1 MVQNEKWSQAFNYY
15 LKLLKIWNGRWL
27 HEVDPEQNKG
37 TNTPN
42 VGFKNLPYFLFFKL
56 HKSPFDLQWCVV
68 ELCATNFWWH
78 FQWLVWAELWKA
90 EKKQYMCNS
99 AWEKKL
105 MQSVIKGCVVY
116 DLRIDFFSIE
126 HRTILDKSEA
136 LDYELDIL
144 DVKNYNLWNQVMG

>member
-1 MVQNEKWSQAFNYY
+1 MVPSFQL
-15 LKLLKIWNGRWL
+15 LKLLKIWNGKWL

-42 VGFKNLPYFLFFKL
+42 LGEQIWLNLPYFLF
-56 HKSPFDLQWCVV
+56 LQTSKIPLWLTVV
-68 ELCATNFWWH
+68 CSGIVCYIFWWH

-90 EKKQYMCNS
+90 EKKQYICNS
-99 AWEKKL
+99 AWKKKL

-144 DVKNYNLWNQVMG
+144 DVKNYNLNSSYGLKPM

>member
-1 MVQNEKWSQAFNYY
+1 
-15 LKLLKIWNGRWL
+15 
-27 HEVDPEQNKG
+27 
-37 TNTPN
+37 
-42 VGFKNLPYFLFFKL
+42 
-56 HKSPFDLQWCVV
+56 
-68 ELCATNFWWH
+68 
-78 FQWLVWAELWKA
+78 
-90 EKKQYMCNS
+90 
-99 AWEKKL
+99 